1 MPSGRK
7 SNGTARGIG
16 FGRCVVTGRA
26 FNGAVRLSA
35 PLRSRGVYLTRKRRT
50 LQRWSQTRRTSMTR
64 EAKTKAL
71 IDIIE
76 RRLTR
81 VSEAQHTLA
90 VEKARLL
97 EHLTPLRLGIVAP
110 DTAVAQLK
118 AKGVTLRG
126 LSAAWSPARRPRL
139 AILNAV

>member
-1 MPSGRK
+1 M
-7 SNGTARGIG
+7 
-16 FGRCVVTGRA
+16 
-26 FNGAVRLSA
+26 
-35 PLRSRGVYLTRKRRT
+35 
-50 LQRWSQTRRTSMTR
+50 TS

-71 IDIIE
+71 IGVIE
-76 RRLTR
+76 RRLTGI
-81 VSEAQHTLA
+81 SEEQHTLA

-126 LSAAWSPARRPRL
+126 LMAAWSPARRPRP
-139 AILNAV
+139 AILKAVASMRPVVPLAR